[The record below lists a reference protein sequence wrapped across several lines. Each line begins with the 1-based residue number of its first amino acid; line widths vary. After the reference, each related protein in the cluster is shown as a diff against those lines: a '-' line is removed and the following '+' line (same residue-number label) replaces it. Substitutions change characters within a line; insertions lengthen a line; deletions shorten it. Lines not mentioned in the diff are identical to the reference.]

1 MSSKDPEKLPEP
13 ATAVS
18 PRHAR
23 LKQALLVAAALVLA
37 TIHGARFC
45 FNSATTAAQP
55 GGGIWW
61 SQCPDDSTTYC
72 GFLNV
77 PLDYTD
83 PKADEVVSLSLRMIP
98 ATVPPKE
105 QLGYLFTNP
114 GGPGGS
120 GTLAILAF
128 GGFLSR
134 IVSGRYNIISW
145 DPRSVNLTSPG
156 LECFANEGEASRF
169 QRDVEHA
176 GLSYEALGSSAIA
189 SAQNA
194 SLAAGVSWTG
204 RIDAFSRALDS
215 ACDTPANQAILRASS
230 TAFTARDMKRI
241 MEALGEET
249 LSYWGFSYGTILGA
263 TFSAMF
269 PELVGRVVLD
279 GVSDSQTYTNDL
291 LEWGRSGMHDT
302 RKVIEGFFSSCAE
315 SGPLGCAFA
324 HDDSTGESLE
334 RRYDT
339 LLGRLRDEPMPIGA
353 SAVGPGVLSASDVQY
368 TMFHSLYAPK
378 TWPHLAQLLADTER
392 GNGSTMFAAANSGA
406 LSLSDK
412 PSSIKHWPFR
422 RPSGGFSSSTAAI
435 MCSDTDPDAP
445 GLRNSSVRSV
455 WEYMGD
461 LARTT
466 RSPTADIWTIWI
478 MQCRH
483 WSAKAREVYRGPWT
497 VADGLR
503 KTNYPIVFFSLDA
516 DPVTPLSAAVKMQHG
531 FGNSSSTLVTQSG
544 FGHCSLAHPSLC
556 TAKTIRSY
564 FLNGTVPTLGT
575 HCDAD
580 DGFLFPHPSNGSAT
594 AALEALSSEDAELRS
609 AMWELS
615 ESAHAVGMG
624 PHR

>member
-1 MSSKDPEKLPEP
+1 MDPEKLPLRP
-13 ATAVS
+13 LAPLSARRV
-18 PRHAR
+18 R
-23 LKQALLVAAALVLA
+23 LKQAILLVAALALA
-37 TIHGARFC
+37 AIHGARFC
-45 FNSATTAAQP
+45 FSNSTTTLAQP

-77 PLDYTD
+77 PRDYTD
-83 PKADEVVSLSLRMIP
+83 PKADEVVSLALRMIP

-120 GTLAILAF
+120 GTQAILSF
-128 GGFLSR
+128 GRILSR
-134 IVSGRYNIISW
+134 IVSGRYNVISW

-156 LECFANEGEASRF
+156 LDCFASEGEASRF

-176 GLSYEALGSSAIA
+176 GLSYEALGSSALA
-189 SAQNA
+189 SSRNA
-194 SLAAGVSWTG
+194 SLAAGLSWTG

-215 ACDTPANQAILRASS
+215 ACDTPANQAVLRSSS

-249 LSYWGFSYGTILGA
+249 LTYWGFSYGTILGA

-269 PELVGRVVLD
+269 PEHVGRVVLD

-324 HDDSTGESLE
+324 RDKSTAKSLE
-334 RRYDT
+334 ERYDA
-339 LLGRLRDEPMPIGA
+339 LLERLRDEPMPVGK

-378 TWPHLAQLLADTER
+378 TWPHLSQLLADTER
-392 GNGSTMFAAANSGA
+392 GNGSDLFAAANSGA
-406 LSLSDK
+406 LSPTRT
-412 PSSIKHWPFR
+412 PSSVKHWPFR

-435 MCSDTDPDAP
+435 MCSDTDPSAP

-455 WEYMGD
+455 WEYMSD

-483 WSAKAREVYRGPWT
+483 WSAKALEVYRGPWT
-497 VADGLR
+497 VADGLK

-516 DPVTPLSAAVKMQHG
+516 DPVTPVSAAVKMQEG
-531 FGNSSSTLVTQSG
+531 FGNASSTLVTQSG

-564 FLNGTVPTLGT
+564 FLNGTVPALGT

-580 DGFLFPHPSNGSAT
+580 DGFLFPHPGNSSST
-594 AALEALSSEDAELRS
+594 EALDTLSSEDAELRS

-624 PHR
+624 PRR

>member
-1 MSSKDPEKLPEP
+1 MDPEKLPQQP
-13 ATAVS
+13 AAS
-18 PRHAR
+18 LPARHAR
-23 LKQALLVAAALVLA
+23 TKQALLVVAALVLA
-37 TIHGARFC
+37 AIHSARLC
-45 FNSATTAAQP
+45 FNTSTTATLVQP

-77 PLDYTD
+77 PRDYTD
-83 PKADEVVSLSLRMIP
+83 PKADDLVSLALRMIP

-105 QLGYLFTNP
+105 RLGYLFTNP

-120 GTLAILAF
+120 GTLAILHF
-128 GGFLSR
+128 GTILSR

-156 LECFANEGEASRF
+156 LECFASEGDANRF

-176 GLSYEALGSSAIA
+176 GLSYEALGSSALA
-189 SAQNA
+189 SSRNA
-194 SLAAGVSWTG
+194 SLAAGLSWTR

-215 ACDTPANQAILRASS
+215 ACDTPANQAILRSSS

-249 LSYWGFSYGTILGA
+249 LTYWGFSYGTILGA

-315 SGPLGCAFA
+315 SGPRGCAFA
-324 HDDSTGESLE
+324 PRDNSTGEALE
-334 RRYDT
+334 KRYDA
-339 LLGRLRDEPMPIGA
+339 LLERLRDEPMPVGA
-353 SAVGPGVLSASDVQY
+353 SAVGPGVLTASDVQY

-392 GNGSTMFAAANSGA
+392 GNGSDLFAAANSAA
-406 LSLSDK
+406 LSPSRT
-412 PSSIKHWPFR
+412 PSSVKHWPFR

-435 MCSDTDPDAP
+435 MCSDTDPAA
-445 GLRNSSVRSV
+445 LRNSTVRGV
-455 WEYMGD
+455 WDYMNE

-478 MQCRH
+478 TQCRH
-483 WSAKAREVYRGPWT
+483 WSAKALEVYRGPWT
-497 VADGLR
+497 VADGLK

-516 DPVTPLSAAVKMQHG
+516 DPVTPLSAAVKMQQG

-564 FLNGTVPTLGT
+564 FLDGTVPALGT

-580 DGFLFPHPSNGSAT
+580 DGFLFPHPGNDSAT
-594 AALEALSSEDAELRS
+594 AVAGGTLSKEDAELRS

-615 ESAHAVGMG
+615 ESVHAVGMG
-624 PHR
+624 PRR